1 MTVVLEEGPGPDPA
15 VDYRDRPPP
24 RARRGRRAPW
34 WLWATAWLVLVPVA
48 VPMAF
53 LVVDVL
59 QSSSAAW
66 EVLFSTRTLELII
79 RSLVFT
85 AAVTATAALI
95 GVAAAWITFRIELW
109 GRRVW
114 TVLVMLPLVIPSY
127 VIALTLVSFFGGRG
141 LFAEVTGIGLPAI
154 TGFWGAWLALS
165 LSTYP
170 YVFLITRTAL
180 RRVDPAYEE
189 AARGLGASSW
199 RAFRTVVLPQL
210 RPSIAAGSLLVALYT
225 LSDFGAVS
233 LMRFDSFTRVIYA
246 QYQGRLDR
254 TPAAVLS
261 VVLIVIALMV
271 LWAEQKSRGRAAYFS
286 RRPTRPMRRTQVSR
300 RVRVGAYTFLGTVVG
315 LALFL
320 PVATLLFWWLRGMAR
335 GDVIDMRWG
344 AVLGSLSGS
353 TAAALIAMAAA
364 IPVVVLTVRYRSR
377 PSVALDRSVYVVFSL
392 PHITVALAV
401 VLFGAQFLGPL
412 YQSFLV
418 LVIVYAILFLAQATG
433 SAGAALL
440 QVNPHLEDAARG
452 LGRGPL
458 GTMRDITV
466 PLIWRGLLAGGALV
480 FLTTM
485 KELPATLLLRPTGFD
500 TLSVRIW
507 STANDLF
514 YARAAAPALL
524 LVAVSAVPT
533 YLILSRLRDPSA

>member
-165 LSTYP
+165 L
-170 YVFLITRTAL
+170 F
-180 RRVDPAYEE
+180 
-189 AARGLGASSW
+189 
-199 RAFRTVVLPQL
+199 
-210 RPSIAAGSLLVALYT
+210 
-225 LSDFGAVS
+225 
-233 LMRFDSFTRVIYA
+233 
-246 QYQGRLDR
+246 
-254 TPAAVLS
+254 
-261 VVLIVIALMV
+261 
-271 LWAEQKSRGRAAYFS
+271 
-286 RRPTRPMRRTQVSR
+286 
-300 RVRVGAYTFLGTVVG
+300 
-315 LALFL
+315 
-320 PVATLLFWWLRGMAR
+320 
-335 GDVIDMRWG
+335 
-344 AVLGSLSGS
+344 
-353 TAAALIAMAAA
+353 
-364 IPVVVLTVRYRSR
+364 
-377 PSVALDRSVYVVFSL
+377 
-392 PHITVALAV
+392 
-401 VLFGAQFLGPL
+401 
-412 YQSFLV
+412 
-418 LVIVYAILFLAQATG
+418 
-433 SAGAALL
+433 
-440 QVNPHLEDAARG
+440 
-452 LGRGPL
+452 
-458 GTMRDITV
+458 
-466 PLIWRGLLAGGALV
+466 
-480 FLTTM
+480 
-485 KELPATLLLRPTGFD
+485 
-500 TLSVRIW
+500 
-507 STANDLF
+507 
-514 YARAAAPALL
+514 
-524 LVAVSAVPT
+524 
-533 YLILSRLRDPSA
+533 

>member
-1 MTVVLEEGPGPDPA
+1 
-15 VDYRDRPPP
+15 
-24 RARRGRRAPW
+24 
-34 WLWATAWLVLVPVA
+34 
-48 VPMAF
+48 MAF
-53 LVVDVL
+53 LVSDVVD
-59 QSSSAAW
+59 SSSAAW
-66 EVLFSTRTLELII
+66 DILFSTRTLELII

-85 AAVTATAALI
+85 AVVTATAALI

-114 TVLVMLPLVIPSY
+114 TVLMMLPLVIPSY

-141 LFAEVTGIGLPAI
+141 LLADLTGLGLPSVS
-154 TGFWGAWLALS
+154 GFWGAWLALT

-261 VVLIVIALMV
+261 VVLIVIALIV

-300 RVRVGAYTFLGTVVG
+300 RVRGGAYTFLGTVVG
-315 LALFL
+315 LGLVL
-320 PVATLLFWWLRGMAR
+320 PVVTLLIWWLRGMAR

-377 PSVALDRSVYVVFSL
+377 PSVALDRSVYLVFSL

-412 YQSFLV
+412 YQSFPV

-440 QVNPHLEDAARG
+440 QANPDLEDAARG

-500 TLSVRIW
+500 ALSVRIW
-507 STANDLF
+507 STANDLL